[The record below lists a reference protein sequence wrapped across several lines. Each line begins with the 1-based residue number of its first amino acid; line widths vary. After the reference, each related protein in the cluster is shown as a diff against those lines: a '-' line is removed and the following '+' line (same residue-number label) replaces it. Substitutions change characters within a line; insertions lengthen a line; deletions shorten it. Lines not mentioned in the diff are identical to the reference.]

1 MKFINILI
9 GTIIVALLGGGCGKK
24 YLDVNNNPN
33 APTSGASLLMFTN
46 AEAQTAA
53 TINGGDF
60 FNADYFMC
68 YKSLIY
74 LFYNISRNNYTS
86 NDFTGVWSDCYHNLQ
101 DYATI
106 KTSARAAGE
115 PFLVAASQTM
125 EALNFQMLVDA
136 YNDVP
141 YSQALKLSEGI
152 TNPVYDAGQT
162 VYNGCIAKL
171 DSAITLFESDSVLG
185 AGAYNPG
192 SSDIIF
198 QGNVSSWIKL
208 ANTIKLR
215 ILLHEINV
223 ASQANTIQAEAAKIA
238 ADPNGC
244 LGAGLTAFVNPGYA
258 TDQAGHLSPLWSS
271 RGYNINGGVE
281 NLQQRPNTYFMAKL
295 AALNDPRTAFFYCSD
310 ASGQVQGNP
319 TGLPTNASSTYIG
332 SGVGPNPS
340 SPIPPPYG
348 ISGPALFGILQS
360 PTQPAVLL
368 SSWES
373 LFLQAEAAHRG
384 LLPGGDAAAQGYY
397 EQAITDNFNY
407 LNVYTNGTIS
417 GTPASFATAY
427 YGQAIANAG
436 WNASPDKLQ
445 AIIIQKYISLCFTNV
460 EEAWTD
466 FRRTGI
472 PSDLAIS
479 NDPAV
484 LYSRVQRF
492 IYPQSEYNANADN
505 VGKEGNV
512 TMASPKIFWQ
522 P

>member
-1 MKFINILI
+1 MRFINILI
-9 GTIIVALLGGGCGKK
+9 CVLIVALIGGGCSKN

-33 APTSGASLLMFTN
+33 APTTGASLLIFTN

-53 TINGGDF
+53 TINGTDF

-101 DYATI
+101 DYGVV
-106 KTSARAAGE
+106 KTSARISGE
-115 PFLVAASQTM
+115 PFLVAAAQTM

-141 YSQALKLSEGI
+141 YSQALQLSEGI

-162 VYNGCIAKL
+162 VYNGCLSKL
-171 DSAITLFESDSVLG
+171 DSAITLFESDSVQG

-192 SSDIIF
+192 SADIIF
-198 QGNVSSWIKL
+198 QGNATSWIRL
-208 ANTIKLR
+208 ANTLKLR
-215 ILLHEINV
+215 ILLHEINLS
-223 ASQANTIQAEAAKIA
+223 SQAGTIQTEAAKIA

-244 LGAGLTAFVNPGYA
+244 LGAGQTAFVNPGYA
-258 TDQAGHLSPLWSS
+258 TDQSGHLSPLWSA
-271 RGYNINGGVE
+271 RGYNINGGVA
-281 NLQQRPNTYFMAKL
+281 NLQQRANTYFITKL
-295 AALNDPRTAFFYCSD
+295 AGLHDPRTPFFYCSTTT
-310 ASGQVQGNP
+310 GQVEGNP
-319 TGLPTNASSTYIG
+319 TGLPTNSSSTYIG
-332 SGVGPNPS
+332 SGVGP
-340 SPIPPPYG
+340 SPATPNPPPYG
-348 ISGPALFGILQS
+348 ISGPSLYGILQS
-360 PTQPAVLL
+360 PTQPAILV

-384 LLPGGDAAAQGYY
+384 LLPGGDAAAQKYY
-397 EQAITDNFNY
+397 EQAITDNFSY
-407 LNVYTNGTIS
+407 LNVYTNGLVTGS
-417 GTPASFATAY
+417 PGSFATAY
-427 YGQAIANAG
+427 YSQAIANAG

-445 AIIIQKYISLCFTNV
+445 AIITQKYISLCLTNV

-484 LYSRVQRF
+484 LYPRVMRF

-505 VGKEGNV
+505 VSKEGNV
-512 TMASPKIFWQ
+512 TMAAPKIFWQ

>member
-1 MKFINILI
+1 MKIIHIITCTIMVALI
-9 GTIIVALLGGGCGKK
+9 GGACGKK

-33 APTSGASLLMFTN
+33 APTSGASLLIFTN

-101 DYATI
+101 DYAAVEA
-106 KTSARAAGE
+106 SAKASRQH
-115 PFLVAASQTM
+115 FLVAAAQTM
-125 EALNFQMLVDA
+125 QALNFQMLVDA

-141 YSQALKLSEGI
+141 YTEALRLAEGI

-162 VYNGCIAKL
+162 VYTGCLARL
-171 DSAITLFESDSVLG
+171 DSAITLFESDSVRA

-192 SSDIIF
+192 SADILF
-198 QGNVSSWIKL
+198 QGNVVSWIQL
-208 ANTIKLR
+208 ANTLKLR
-215 ILLHEINV
+215 LLLHEVNV
-223 ASQANTIQAEAAKIA
+223 SSQAAAIQAAAAKIA

-244 LGAGLTAFVNPGYA
+244 LGAGQTAFINPGYA
-258 TDQAGHLSPLWSS
+258 TDQTGHLSPLWSS
-271 RGYNINGGVE
+271 RGYNINGGVA

-295 AALNDPRTAFFYCSD
+295 AGLNDPRTPFFYCSD
-310 ASGQVQGNP
+310 LNGQVEGNP
-319 TGLPTNASSTYIG
+319 TGLPTNANSTYIG
-332 SGVGPNPS
+332 SGVGPAPGT
-340 SPIPPPYG
+340 PLPPPYG
-348 ISGPALFGILQS
+348 ISGPSLYGILQS
-360 PTQPAVLL
+360 PIQPAILV

-384 LLPGGDAAAQGYY
+384 LLPGGDVAAKKYY
-397 EQAITDNFNY
+397 EQAIADNFIY
-407 LNVYTNGTIS
+407 LNVYTNGLTTGS
-417 GTPASFATAY
+417 PAGFATAY
-427 YGQAIANAG
+427 YGQAVANAG

-445 AIIIQKYISLCFTNV
+445 AIITQKYISLCFTNV

-466 FRRTGI
+466 FRRTGF
-472 PSDLAIS
+472 PADLAIS

-484 LYSRVQRF
+484 LYPRVLRL
-492 IYPQSEYNANADN
+492 IYPQSEYNANAAN
-505 VGKEGNV
+505 VAKEGNV